1 MIVTSTAKR
10 YGNALFDLALKNGIL
25 DEIRQEFK
33 AFLQVTAET
42 REFRFIL
49 ANPNVIQRKRLFE
62 DIFKNKLSTLLFN
75 FLNLVLKN
83 YRHLLLAAIFQ
94 DYQQRL
100 DAHFRRIRAVV
111 ITAIPLPD
119 DQLTTLDQELTEMLQ
134 ADVTVENQVDPAMLG
149 GVVVYVNGKV
159 YNASLAEQFKEL
171 RHYLMHNQK

>member
-25 DEIRQEFK
+25 NEIRQEFK
-33 AFLQVTAET
+33 ALIKLIDES
-42 REFRFIL
+42 REFQFIL
-49 ANPNVIQRKRLFE
+49 ANPDVIQRKRLFE
-62 DIFKNKLSTLLFN
+62 EIFKNKLSTLLFN
-75 FLNLVLKN
+75 FLNLVIKN
-83 YRHLLLAAIFQ
+83 YRHSLLPAIFQ

-100 DAHFRRIRAVV
+100 DTHFRRVRAVV

-119 DQLTTLDQELTEMLQ
+119 DQLTALDQELTEMLQ

-149 GVVVYVNGKV
+149 GVVVYLNGKV

-171 RHYLMHNQK
+171 RHHLMHNQN